1 MMSNASG
8 RKREGK
14 YLTFALGDEEYG
26 IDALKVQGILGMQ
39 TITPIPN
46 APHSVKGVTTVR
58 GKVAPIVS
66 ARLQLGMYEIDY
78 TSETCI
84 ILVTLQNTWAGLI
97 VDTVRDVIDIWEN
110 QVEDA
115 PQVGT
120 YGNDEIIGL
129 AKIGDS
135 VKILLDIDKTL
146 GSIIAD
152 FSPGTQAGEAFPL
165 EGE

>member
-1 MMSNASG
+1 MSATPNK
-8 RKREGK
+8 KREGK

-46 APHSVKGVTTVR
+46 APHFVKGVTTVR
-58 GKVAPIVS
+58 GKVAPIIS
-66 ARLQLGMYEIDY
+66 ARLKLNMYEIEY

-84 ILVTLQNTWAGLI
+84 ILVSLRSSWAGLI
-97 VDTVRDVIDIWEN
+97 VDTVGDVIDIWEN
-110 QVEDA
+110 QIED
-115 PQVGT
+115 PPKMSQYT
-120 YGNDEIIGL
+120 DDEVIGL
-129 AKIGDS
+129 AKIGKN

-146 GSIIAD
+146 SDVLPDDDAG
-152 FSPGTQAGEAFPL
+152 PGDFPL